1 MTDNFDWKFY
11 INFHTDL
18 RELNLDTKEKAFE
31 HWLNN
36 GIYEERLIRRYS
48 NFEWEFYI
56 NHYPDLLEN
65 NINNEALAKNHW
77 NIHGKNE
84 HRVCNP
90 SLLISDALL
99 EPEIKD
105 YQTLYMANSYINNY
119 CKIFSPHGRP
129 FYEKKNYLD
138 IDLYFYK
145 KGNNINLV
153 LGNDL
158 LRHFHENYNGL
169 IYHPK
174 QLLNIYK
181 DIKLIKTKDNILV
194 EYQNNNFMLYDFLNN
209 FIYNKDFNYFSNFLL
224 QNVVYNLKSSS
235 LLLLVFIGDYNIGIN
250 LINKI
255 INYKNFEKFNIAICF
270 NNQENCD
277 LLKSMIINN
286 FKYYAIYVSSEFGND
301 ITPTLLMYNNI
312 KEKKHHYKYI
322 IKLQTKSNGNIF
334 NELTD
339 HLLTKK
345 LKDLL
350 LGFKQYSN
358 CINRNDYYLRIVND
372 QFNRTL
378 IDKYKDYIDFNKS
391 FIIGTIFYSKSII
404 FDKVLE
410 FMINNYKQC
419 LFNNMY
425 DSNCTLFN
433 ESYVHFLERLFGVIK
448 YK

>member
-1 MTDNFDWKFY
+1 
-11 INFHTDL
+11 
-18 RELNLDTKEKAFE
+18 
-31 HWLNN
+31 
-36 GIYEERLIRRYS
+36 
-48 NFEWEFYI
+48 
-56 NHYPDLLEN
+56 
-65 NINNEALAKNHW
+65 
-77 NIHGKNE
+77 
-84 HRVCNP
+84 
-90 SLLISDALL
+90 
-99 EPEIKD
+99 
-105 YQTLYMANSYINNY
+105 
-119 CKIFSPHGRP
+119 
-129 FYEKKNYLD
+129 
-138 IDLYFYK
+138 
-145 KGNNINLV
+145 
-153 LGNDL
+153 
-158 LRHFHENYNGL
+158 
-169 IYHPK
+169 
-174 QLLNIYK
+174 
-181 DIKLIKTKDNILV
+181 
-194 EYQNNNFMLYDFLNN
+194 MLYDFLNN

-224 QNVVYNLKSSS
+224 QNIVYNLKSSS
-235 LLLLVFIGDYNIGIN
+235 LLLLVFIGDYNIGMN

-255 INYKNFEKFNIAICF
+255 INYKNFEKFNIAVCF
-270 NNQENCD
+270 NNIENCD

-312 KEKKHHYKYI
+312 KEKGHHYKYI
-322 IKLQTKSNGNIF
+322 IKLQTKTNGNIF

-345 LKDLL
+345 LKNLL